1 MVVWAADANLKYSFG
16 LEGSAVLG
24 VGVACG
30 HPARKDEEGGE
41 GEEFTKASVEEDIVG
56 GENALY
62 FRDVVVLN
70 IPICR
75 DLFSTSDVQEGLGTS
90 LRVVV
95 YCDMG
100 GHNGSD

>member
-1 MVVWAADANLKYSFG
+1 MVVWATDANLKHSFS

-24 VGVACG
+24 VWVACG
-30 HPARKDEEGGE
+30 HSAREDEDGGE
-41 GEEFTKASVEEDIVG
+41 GEEFTKASVEEDIVS

-70 IPICR
+70 TPICR
-75 DLFSTSDVQEGLGTS
+75 DLFSASDVQEGLRTS

-95 YCDMG
+95 YRDMG

>member
-16 LEGSAVLG
+16 LEGGAVLG

-41 GEEFTKASVEEDIVG
+41 GEEFTKASVEEDIVS

-70 IPICR
+70 TPICR
-75 DLFSTSDVQEGLGTS
+75 DLFSASDVQEGLGTS

-95 YCDMG
+95 SCDMG
-100 GHNGSD
+100 GA

>member
-1 MVVWAADANLKYSFG
+1 MVWAADANLKYSFG

-41 GEEFTKASVEEDIVG
+41 GEEFTEASVEEDIVG

-75 DLFSTSDVQEGLGTS
+75 DLFSASYVQEGLGPS

-100 GHNGSD
+100 GA

>member
-70 IPICR
+70 IPI
-75 DLFSTSDVQEGLGTS
+75 S
-90 LRVVV
+90 L
-95 YCDMG
+95 
-100 GHNGSD
+100 SI

>member
-24 VGVACG
+24 VGVACE
-30 HPARKDEEGGE
+30 HPARMDEDGGE

-75 DLFSTSDVQEGLGTS
+75 DLFSTSDVQEGLGAS

-95 YCDMG
+95 YRDLG
-100 GHNGSD
+100 RHNGSD

>member
-41 GEEFTKASVEEDIVG
+41 GEEFTKASVEEDIVS
-56 GENALY
+56 GENALLPK
-62 FRDVVVLN
+62 RA
-70 IPICR
+70 
-75 DLFSTSDVQEGLGTS
+75 
-90 LRVVV
+90 
-95 YCDMG
+95 MG
-100 GHNGSD
+100 DGPSNRRPLPRSQRPTPNV

>member
-16 LEGSAVLG
+16 LEGGAVLG

-41 GEEFTKASVEEDIVG
+41 GEEFTKASVEEDIVS

-62 FRDVVVLN
+62 FRGVVVLN
-70 IPICR
+70 TPICR
-75 DLFSTSDVQEGLGTS
+75 DLFSASDVQEGLRTS

-95 YCDMG
+95 SCDMG
-100 GHNGSD
+100 GA